1 MKNDTSIR
9 ENGHL
14 NGKMA
19 FVTGGSRGMGAAIV
33 KRLASEGAKV
43 VFTHSGNNGEKA
55 AQVADEVNKAGGEAV
70 DIIADNQNGESI
82 STAIQEATSRYGKI
96 DILVN
101 NAGIFLYKPSQE
113 ATLEEFDRMM
123 SVNVRAVFLAMKEA
137 AAKMPEGGRII
148 TIGSNVADRVS
159 DPNMGLYSMSK
170 SALIGLNKGM
180 ARELGPRD
188 ITVNLVQPGP
198 IDTDMNP
205 ADSEMALEIK
215 KHIPVSRYGKVEEI
229 AGLVSFLT
237 GPESRFITGTSITI
251 DGGFNS

>member
-1 MKNDTSIR
+1 MKNDTSISKHR
-9 ENGHL
+9 QLH
-14 NGKMA
+14 GKIA

-33 KRLASEGAKV
+33 KRLASEGARV
-43 VFTHSGNNGEKA
+43 VFTHSGNHSEKA
-55 AQVADEVNKAGGEAV
+55 ALVADEVKKAGGEAEEIV
-70 DIIADNQNGESI
+70 ADNQSAEGVT
-82 STAIQEATSRYGKI
+82 TAIQEAISRYGKI

-101 NAGIFLYKPSQE
+101 NAGVFLYKPTQE
-113 ATLEEFDRMM
+113 STLEDFDRMM

-137 AAKMPEGGRII
+137 AGKMPEGGRII
-148 TIGSNVADRVS
+148 TIGSNVADRVG
-159 DPNMGLYSMSK
+159 DPNMGLYGMSK

-180 ARELGPRD
+180 ARELGSRD

-205 ADSEMALEIK
+205 ADSDMALELK
-215 KHIPVSRYGKVEEI
+215 KHIPVSRYGKAEEI
-229 AGLVSFLT
+229 AGLVYFLT